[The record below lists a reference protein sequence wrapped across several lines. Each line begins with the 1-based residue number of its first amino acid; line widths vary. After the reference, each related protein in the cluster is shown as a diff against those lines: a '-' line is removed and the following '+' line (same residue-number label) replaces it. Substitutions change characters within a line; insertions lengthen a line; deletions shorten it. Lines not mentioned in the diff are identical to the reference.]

1 MNSINQF
8 SVGEEIQRTFQG
20 MSFSWPHFL
29 ASLIAL
35 ALVTLIITLLVY
47 KPIKKMLK
55 ARHDFIQKNI
65 DDSIAAKDKASKV
78 DEEID
83 KKILDTDMQVNNMIT
98 QAKTE
103 SEKIINESIEQAKKQ
118 SEILLTQANIL
129 VEKKYKD
136 FEQEQKEIIVENA
149 VELAEK
155 ILKREL
161 KDKDNKRL
169 IQEMLE
175 N

>member
-1 MNSINQF
+1 
-8 SVGEEIQRTFQG
+8 
-20 MSFSWPHFL
+20 
-29 ASLIAL
+29 
-35 ALVTLIITLLVY
+35 
-47 KPIKKMLK
+47 MLK

-136 FEQEQKEIIVENA
+136 FEQEQKKIIVENA